1 MRGAARAPL
10 PKEANPMSDVTLRA
24 QVLAEALPYIQ
35 KYYGKTIVIKY
46 GGSAMISRELREAVI
61 GDVILLSL
69 VGIHVVVV
77 HGGGPEIS
85 AMLKKIGKESRFV
98 DGLRYTDEETMEV
111 VQQVLCGKVNK
122 DLVATLNRMGGR
134 ALGLCGMDAGLFQ
147 ARKLSERYGLVG
159 EIIQVDP
166 SIVEDALADGYIPVV
181 STVAQGVD
189 GETAYNIN
197 ADTAA
202 AKLAVALHAE
212 KLILLTDV
220 RGLLRDPKNEETLIH
235 VVELPEV
242 PGLVKDGII
251 QGGMIP
257 KVDCCV
263 EAVRSGVERTHILD
277 GRIPHS
283 ILIEMLSDEGI
294 GTMLL

>member
-1 MRGAARAPL
+1 
-10 PKEANPMSDVTLRA
+10 MSDSHIGRA

-35 KYYGKTIVIKY
+35 KYNGKTVVVKY
-46 GGSAMISRELREAVI
+46 GGNAMISEELRQAVI
-61 GDVILLSL
+61 SDIILLHL
-69 VGIHVVVV
+69 VGIRVVVV

-85 AMLKKIGKESRFV
+85 TMLKKTGKESRFV
-98 DGLRYTDEETMEV
+98 DGLRYTDQETMEI

-134 ALGLCGMDAGLFQ
+134 AVGLCGMDAGLFQ
-147 ARKLSERYGLVG
+147 ARKLEDKYGLVG
-159 EIIQVDP
+159 EITQADPQV
-166 SIVEDALADGYIPVV
+166 VVDALERGYIPVV

-189 GETAYNIN
+189 DETAYNIN

-202 AKLAVALHAE
+202 AKLAVALQAE

-220 RGLLRDPKNEETLIH
+220 RGLLRDAKDERTLLP
-235 VVELPEV
+235 VVELAQV
-242 PGLVKDGII
+242 PALVKDGDI

-263 EAVRSGVERTHILD
+263 EAVRSGVKNTIILD

-283 ILIEMLSDEGI
+283 ILIELLSDEGI
-294 GTMLL
+294 GTMLM

>member
-1 MRGAARAPL
+1 
-10 PKEANPMSDVTLRA
+10 MSSSHVERA

-35 KYYGKTIVIKY
+35 KYYGKTIVVKY
-46 GGSAMISRELREAVI
+46 GGNAMISEELRRAVI
-61 GDVILLSL
+61 SDIILLHL
-69 VGIHVVVV
+69 VGIRVVVV
-77 HGGGPEIS
+77 HGGGPEITD
-85 AMLKKIGKESRFV
+85 MLKRLDKPSKFV
-98 DGLRYTDEETMEV
+98 DGLRYTDQETMDV

-147 ARKLSERYGLVG
+147 ARKLDEKYGLVG
-159 EIIQVDP
+159 EVVQVDP
-166 SIVEDALADGYIPVV
+166 AVVNDALAVGYIPVV

-220 RGLLRDPKNEETLIH
+220 RGLLRDPKDEDTLI
-235 VVELPEV
+235 PEVGLSQV
-242 PGLVKDGII
+242 PGLVKDGVIE
-251 QGGMIP
+251 GGMIP

-263 EAVRSGVERTHILD
+263 EAVRSGVKNTIILD

-283 ILIEMLSDEGI
+283 ILIELLSDSGI

>member
-1 MRGAARAPL
+1 M
-10 PKEANPMSDVTLRA
+10 EVTEMSDFPVAQRA

-35 KYYGKTIVIKY
+35 KYYGKTIVVKY
-46 GGSAMISRELREAVI
+46 GGNAMISEELRQAVI
-61 GDVILLSL
+61 SDIILLHL
-69 VGIHVVVV
+69 VGIQVVVV

-85 AMLKKIGKESRFV
+85 AMLKKIGKESKFV
-98 DGLRYTDEETMEV
+98 DGLRYTDAETMEV

-122 DLVATLNRMGGR
+122 DLVATLNAVGGR

-147 ARKLSERYGLVG
+147 AKKLDEKYGLVG
-159 EIIQVDP
+159 EMVQVDP
-166 SIVEDALADGYIPVV
+166 AIVNDALSDGYIPVV

-202 AKLAVALHAE
+202 AKLAVALGAE

-220 RGLLRDPKNEETLIH
+220 RGLLRDPKDESTLLP
-235 VVELPEV
+235 VVELSKV
-242 PGLVKDGII
+242 PGLIKDGAI

-263 EAVRSGVERTHILD
+263 EAVRSGVKNAVILD

-283 ILIEMLSDEGI
+283 ILIELLSNEGI